1 MARLVVY
8 VEIPLNSATVQK
20 DIDKLA
26 KVVGKSAYDTSLRTV
41 SAMPVARYGFDI
53 KGRGRMVV
61 RRAVFHA
68 DRQEAAAL
76 AARLTR
82 HGYKFMFEVDEDEP
96 DA

>member
-26 KVVGKSAYDTSLRTV
+26 KVVGKSAYHTSVEFL
-41 SAMPVARYGFDI
+41 
-53 KGRGRMVV
+53 
-61 RRAVFHA
+61 FHA
-68 DRQEAAAL
+68 DRQEADAL

-82 HGYKFMFEVDEDEP
+82 HGYKIMFEVDENEP